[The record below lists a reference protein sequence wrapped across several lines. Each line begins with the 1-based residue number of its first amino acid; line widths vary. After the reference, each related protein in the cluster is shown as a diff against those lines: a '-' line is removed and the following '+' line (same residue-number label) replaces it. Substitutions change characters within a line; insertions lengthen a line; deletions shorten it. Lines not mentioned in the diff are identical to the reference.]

1 MVAWRLGERTQRG
14 QDGGITKG
22 HEKTSEGNGY
32 VPDVSEYN
40 ITCNK
45 TLNVCSLLYVNSIS
59 KILKGKNQK
68 AGNSPGIA

>member
-1 MVAWRLGERTQRG
+1 MEALQ
-14 QDGGITKG
+14 KG
-22 HEKTSEGNGY
+22 MRKPLRVMGMFLMS
-32 VPDVSEYN
+32 VN

>member
-1 MVAWRLGERTQRG
+1 MEVLQ
-14 QDGGITKG
+14 KG
-22 HEKTSEGNGY
+22 MRKPLRVMGMFPMS
-32 VPDVSEYN
+32 VN
-40 ITCNK
+40 IMCNK